1 MNHRFTGVFSFPW
14 EHDRGMFSL
23 TDADRG
29 QAWPHRRL
37 CAAFAHGVVILKRNI
52 LRSACRRHGF
62 EQMER
67 ASSHGMMQQPAPEE
81 TAFHHSDAVHRRMI
95 AQSLEKQSNRINNTV
110 LAVEVNR
117 ATQADERGM
126 GSQQWI
132 AGGSAW
138 VATALKPRCTLT
150 REAMHR
156 FDSV

>member
-1 MNHRFTGVFSFPW
+1 
-14 EHDRGMFSL
+14 MFSL

-29 QAWPHRRL
+29 QARPDQRSS
-37 CAAFAHGVVILKRNI
+37 AVFAHTLAILKRNI
-52 LRSACRRHGF
+52 LRSDFRRHGF

-67 ASSHGMMQQPAPEE
+67 ASSHEVMQQPARGEA
-81 TAFHHSDAVHRRMI
+81 AFHHSDAVHRRMI